1 MEQWLP
7 PNHEN
12 SINLIR
18 ADGGEIWTV
27 LSPQRRARS
36 PSRLTT
42 FSDANGLVY
51 LDSIPEHI
59 MKDPSL
65 NRRDPLADMLPSEW
79 ERPEKHD
86 PEPVKETQQQPQNKI
101 QAVSN
106 AQTQR
111 RTPLSADDVVLEMPW
126 NSSSSRKRPSKPRQS
141 QVKPQTKSSKNAGST
156 SPIQPDK
163 STDSTSP
170 HDGSA
175 LRRSPRI
182 SELIAQQKLVTRTP
196 PSSRTGV
203 KKDSQKSKP
212 ASVPAIPRKRKA
224 QPHETKTS
232 ETSGSDA
239 HEKKAT
245 ALPAKPSKVPRTEQA
260 SPAKVESTTRDSEV
274 ARPRQANREVQ
285 TPAEPE
291 EEVPPTHDRSEKHHT
306 ASNQLQS
313 PYYLEE
319 SALSYHSRVE
329 KQESAVTRVQIPG
342 KMEETLR
349 PPYEI
354 NQKIMRQPVY
364 RDQAIQA
371 FGSQTRPD
379 DDARAETAVAG
390 TQSEQRPSRKPAV
403 LVHNV
408 VSDLPKDISKD
419 APHLP
424 AHKDTVPTHIA
435 HAWDKLAQRGSQ
447 HQAHELGQMPEA
459 DSIPRP
465 ANPGKEPYGVESG
478 RSSSPLFMEQGSGY
492 DDHQEAGAKSW
503 LPKNLFRNGFEAYE
517 GQVSLRNTAFDQ
529 HPNHAY
535 SLPYAANIT
544 SESRGMPVQRPQSQ
558 GSASASSEQSRETS
572 PEEVWRRETGDN
584 SVYAIVHKI
593 GMMLH
598 RALKPREEAV
608 DDIVKDYLEN
618 SVLLL
623 EQMSTCHENERE
635 ATVDNHEAATKA
647 LYSLC
652 DTAWHDVRD
661 LQKQL
666 QSFDISKIL
675 ASARKPAF
683 IQKMQTL
690 NRLCDERVS
699 KYIEQ
704 SSRATTEHE
713 NPVRK
718 KGDLVELF
726 KSQLYE
732 QIGHSDASAT
742 KLQMIDAEA
751 DLFIERFRN
760 DEIGLPSRQSDAQ
773 LVEDDPKTISQ
784 AMGQAADALNN
795 SKEKQRAP
803 AGEPLPGSSQA
814 PIEVSSH
821 YESDSDY
828 VD

>member
-1 MEQWLP
+1 MEQWWP
-7 PNHEN
+7 PNYEN

-51 LDSIPEHI
+51 LDSIPEPI
-59 MKDPSL
+59 MKGPSPKS
-65 NRRDPLADMLPSEW
+65 RDPLADMLPSDW
-79 ERPEKHD
+79 ERPERHD
-86 PEPVKETQQQPQNKI
+86 PEPVKETQQQPENKI
-101 QAVSN
+101 QAVPN
-106 AQTQR
+106 AQTQN
-111 RTPLSADDVVLEMPW
+111 RTPLSADDQALEMPW
-126 NSSSSRKRPSKPRQS
+126 NSSSSRKRPTKTRQS
-141 QVKPQTKSSKNAGST
+141 QVKPQA
-156 SPIQPDK
+156 K

-170 HDGSA
+170 HHGSA

-182 SELIAQQKLVTRTP
+182 SKLIAQQKLVTRTP

-203 KKDSQKSKP
+203 EKDGQKSKP
-212 ASVPAIPRKRKA
+212 ASVTPIPRKRKA
-224 QPHETKTS
+224 QPHETETS
-232 ETSGSDA
+232 ETSGADT
-239 HEKKAT
+239 HDKHT
-245 ALPAKPSKVPRTEQA
+245 TGLPAKSSKIQRTEQA
-260 SPAKVESTTRDSEV
+260 SPAKVESTTKDSEV

-291 EEVPPTHDRSEKHHT
+291 EEVPPNHDRTEKHHA
-306 ASNQLQS
+306 ASNQLQT
-313 PYYLEE
+313 PYYREE
-319 SALSYHSRVE
+319 SVLSYHSRVE
-329 KQESAVTRVQIPG
+329 KQESAVTGVQIPSE
-342 KMEETLR
+342 MEETLR

-354 NQKIMRQPVY
+354 NQEIKRQRVY
-364 RDQAIQA
+364 RGQAIQA

-403 LVHNV
+403 LVHHV
-408 VSDLPKDISKD
+408 VGDLPKGIPKD
-419 APHLP
+419 TLHLP
-424 AHKDTVPTHIA
+424 AHKDTVPTQIA
-435 HAWDKLAQRGSQ
+435 HAWDKLAQTGPQ
-447 HQAHELGQMPEA
+447 HQAHELRQMPEA

-478 RSSSPLFMEQGSGY
+478 RSSSPLFMEQGPGY
-492 DDHQEAGAKSW
+492 DDHQEAGATSW
-503 LPKNLFRNGFEAYE
+503 LPKNMFRNGFEAYE
-517 GQVSLRNTAFDQ
+517 GQVSHRNTAFDQ

-572 PEEVWRRETGDN
+572 PEEVWRRETEDN

-598 RALKPREEAV
+598 RALKPREEVV

-635 ATVDNHEAATKA
+635 ATVDNHEAATKT

-661 LQKQL
+661 LQEQL
-666 QSFDISKIL
+666 QSFDISRIL

-683 IQKMQTL
+683 VRKMQTL
-690 NRLCDERVS
+690 NRLCDERLS

-704 SSRATTEHE
+704 SSRATAE
-713 NPVRK
+713 NEDPVPK
-718 KGDLVELF
+718 KGDLVEFF
-726 KSQLYE
+726 KSQLFE
-732 QIGHSDASAT
+732 QIGHSDASTT
-742 KLQMIDAEA
+742 KLQMIDTEV
-751 DLFIERFRN
+751 DLFIERLRN
-760 DEIGLPSRQSDAQ
+760 DEMGLPSRQSDAQ
-773 LVEDDPKTISQ
+773 LVEDDPKTTSQ
-784 AMGQAADALNN
+784 AMGQAADALNK

-803 AGEPLPGSSQA
+803 AGESLPGNSQE